1 MKILEGSICLFL
13 AVFLGTIAVGQSPKT
28 APSLPVEYVNKMSW
42 RNIGP
47 ANMSGRIP
55 AIAVYEKDPSIW
67 WAASASGGL
76 LKTVNNGVTFEFQFD
91 KEAVVSVGD
100 VQVAQSDPNIV
111 WVGSGEANP
120 RNSVSWGDGV
130 YKSIDGGK
138 TWKNMGLKKIFQTG
152 RIAIHP
158 TDPNIVY
165 VGALGRLWGPSEDRG
180 LYKTTDAGQ
189 NLGKG
194 PVH

>member
-138 TWKNMGLKKIFQTG
+138 TWKNMGLKKIFQIG
-152 RIAIHP
+152 RAH
-158 TDPNIVY
+158 V
-165 VGALGRLWGPSEDRG
+165 
-180 LYKTTDAGQ
+180 
-189 NLGKG
+189 
-194 PVH
+194 